1 MSERAKTS
9 LSDTLTGVAPL
20 PEELRRAPRERQRKK
35 VRSSL
40 LGLFI
45 MATALPMFALA
56 GYLALRPNP
65 SLVVLGGAAA
75 VATFWFAA
83 GAIIT
88 DPETVGPVL
97 RGLAGIILRARKS
110 K

>member
-1 MSERAKTS
+1 MTEKRTTLSE
-9 LSDTLTGVAPL
+9 TLTGVSPL
-20 PEELRRAPRERQRKK
+20 PEELRRAPRERQQKK
-35 VRSSL
+35 VRSSM

-56 GYLALRPNP
+56 GYLALRPDP
-65 SLVVLGGAAA
+65 SLVVLGGATML
-75 VATFWFAA
+75 ATFWFAA

-88 DPETVGPVL
+88 DPETVGPVI
-97 RGLAGIILRARKS
+97 RGLAGIVLRARKP